1 MKTGWA
7 LALGVICGLLG
18 AGIILLVSRPPGGSA
33 ITLLPPPSPV
43 PLVVY
48 VSGAVARPDIYTVP
62 VGSRVRDAIQ
72 AAGGLSSQADPQSL
86 NLAAFLE
93 DGMKIQVAQIVKTPI
108 AAGAMT
114 GTSNGRAPT
123 SSATGLSQ
131 GVASNLVNINTASQQ
146 ELDTLAGIGPALAQ
160 RIIAYRT
167 VKGPFTKIE
176 DIQNVSGIGPV
187 TFEKIKNMITIGN

>member
-18 AGIILLVSRPPGGSA
+18 AGIILLVSRPQGGSA
-33 ITLLPPPSPV
+33 ITLLPPPSPI
-43 PLVVY
+43 PMVVY
-48 VSGAVARPDIYTVP
+48 VSGAVARPDIYTMP
-62 VGSRVRDAIQ
+62 AGSRVRDAIQ

-93 DGMKIQVAQIVKTPI
+93 DGMKIQVAQIIKTPI
-108 AAGAMT
+108 APGAMI
-114 GTSNGRAPT
+114 GTSN

-131 GVASNLVNINTASQQ
+131 GVASSLVNINTASQQ
-146 ELDTLAGIGPALAQ
+146 ELDTLPEIGPALAQ

-167 VKGPFTKIE
+167 AKGPFTKIE
-176 DIQNVSGIGPV
+176 DIQNVSGIGAV
-187 TFEKIKNMITIGN
+187 TFEKIKDMITIGN

>member
-33 ITLLPPPSPV
+33 ITLLPPPSPI

-48 VSGAVARPDIYTVP
+48 VSGAVARPDIYTMP

-108 AAGAMT
+108 APGAMT
-114 GTSNGRAPT
+114 GTSN

-131 GVASNLVNINTASQQ
+131 GVVSRLVNINTASQQ
-146 ELDTLAGIGPALAQ
+146 ELDTLPEIGPALAQ

-167 VKGPFTKIE
+167 AKGPFTKIE
-176 DIQNVSGIGPV
+176 DIQNVSGIGAV
-187 TFEKIKNMITIGN
+187 TFEKIKDLIIVGN

>member
-18 AGIILLVSRPPGGSA
+18 AGIILLVSQPPGGSA

-48 VSGAVARPDIYTVP
+48 VSGAVARPDIYTMP
-62 VGSRVRDAIQ
+62 VGSRLRDAIQ

-93 DGMKIQVAQIVKTPI
+93 DGMKIQVVQIVKTPI

-114 GTSNGRAPT
+114 GTSN

-131 GVASNLVNINTASQQ
+131 GVASSLVNINTASQQ

-167 VKGPFTKIE
+167 AKGPFTKIE
-176 DIQNVSGIGPV
+176 DIQNVSGIGAV
-187 TFEKIKNMITIGN
+187 TFEKIKDMITIGN

>member
-1 MKTGWA
+1 VKTGWA

-48 VSGAVARPDIYTVP
+48 VSGAVARPDIYTLP

-93 DGMKIQVAQIVKTPI
+93 DGMKIQVAEIVKTPI
-108 AAGAMT
+108 APGAMT
-114 GTSNGRAPT
+114 GTSN

-131 GVASNLVNINTASQQ
+131 GVASSLVNINTASQQ
-146 ELDTLAGIGPALAQ
+146 ELDTLPEIGPALAQ

-167 VKGPFTKIE
+167 AKGPFTKIE
-176 DIQNVSGIGPV
+176 DIQNVSGIGAV
-187 TFEKIKNMITIGN
+187 TFEKIKDMITIGN

>member
-1 MKTGWA
+1 VKTGWA

-86 NLAAFLE
+86 NLADFLE

-108 AAGAMT
+108 APGAMT
-114 GTSNGRAPT
+114 GTSN

-131 GVASNLVNINTASQQ
+131 GVASSLVNINTASQQ

-176 DIQNVSGIGPV
+176 DIQNVSGIGAV
-187 TFEKIKNMITIGN
+187 TFEKIKDMITIGN

>member
-18 AGIILLVSRPPGGSA
+18 AGIILLVSQPPGGTA

-48 VSGAVARPDIYTVP
+48 VSGAVARPDIYTMP

-108 AAGAMT
+108 APGAMT
-114 GTSNGRAPT
+114 GTSN

-131 GVASNLVNINTASQQ
+131 GVVSRLVNINTASQQ
-146 ELDTLAGIGPALAQ
+146 ELDTLPEIGPALAQ

-167 VKGPFTKIE
+167 AKGPFTKIE
-176 DIQNVSGIGPV
+176 DIQNVSGIGAV
-187 TFEKIKNMITIGN
+187 TFEKIKDLIIVGN

>member
-48 VSGAVARPDIYTVP
+48 VSGAVTRPDIYTMP
-62 VGSRVRDAIQ
+62 VGSRLRDAIQ
-72 AAGGLSSQADPQSL
+72 AAGGLSSQADPQNL

-108 AAGAMT
+108 VPGAMT
-114 GTSNGRAPT
+114 GTSNL
-123 SSATGLSQ
+123 SATGLSQ
-131 GVASNLVNINTASQQ
+131 GVASSLVNINTASQQ

-167 VKGPFTKIE
+167 AKGPFTKIE
-176 DIQNVSGIGPV
+176 DIQNVSGIGAV
-187 TFEKIKNMITIGN
+187 TFEKIKDLITVGN

>member
-1 MKTGWA
+1 VKTGWA
-7 LALGVICGLLG
+7 LTLGVICGLLG

-48 VSGAVARPDIYTVP
+48 VSGAVARPDIYTMP

-72 AAGGLSSQADPQSL
+72 AAGGLSSQADPQNL

-93 DGMKIQVAQIVKTPI
+93 DGMKIQVAEIVKTPI
-108 AAGAMT
+108 APGAMT
-114 GTSNGRAPT
+114 GTSN

-131 GVASNLVNINTASQQ
+131 GVASSLVNINTASQQ

-167 VKGPFTKIE
+167 AKGPFTKIE
-176 DIQNVSGIGPV
+176 DIQNVSGIGAV
-187 TFEKIKNMITIGN
+187 TFEKIKDMITIGN

>member
-93 DGMKIQVAQIVKTPI
+93 DGMKIQVAEIVKTPI
-108 AAGAMT
+108 APGAMT
-114 GTSNGRAPT
+114 GTSN

-131 GVASNLVNINTASQQ
+131 GVASSLVNINTASQQ
-146 ELDTLAGIGPALAQ
+146 ELDTLPEIGPALAQ

-167 VKGPFTKIE
+167 AKGPFTKIE
-176 DIQNVSGIGPV
+176 DIQNVSGIGAV
-187 TFEKIKNMITIGN
+187 TFEKIKDMITIGN